1 MYKEY
6 DVIDIFDV
14 MESEQANNI
23 DDSRMSVDDALV
35 EVLNLKNSV
44 DLRYI
49 SDKTGLSV
57 ASVIHKLDG
66 VIYQQPEF
74 FDETDEY
81 EESLGWV
88 VSAKYLSGNI
98 RNKLAA
104 AIKAN
109 KMYHGK
115 FQRNID
121 ALKKILPARVEIDDI
136 HLSLG
141 ATWVPVEEIS
151 LFLLEFLNLKTP
163 PEVLFYDDLKFY
175 KIVENDETKNSVLN
189 TITYGVRG
197 ETKKSKLNTIIYS
210 AREESA
216 TIIGYDYTKQY
227 LTAIDIVEQTLNAKT
242 IKVFDYELKKTV
254 GQSSYEY
261 EPIFNKSKTIE
272 AQNKQKAIIEAFKDY
287 VYASKARVSRFEGY
301 YNDKMV
307 GYTYAAYNGD
317 FLSLSDLNTEVELY
331 KHQKDAVARVL
342 LSGNNVLFSHDV
354 GTGKTYEMI
363 VSVHELYRMGVSKK
377 NMIVVPN
384 NVLKAT
390 IDTHRKLYPLDKILA
405 IYPKDFVPDKRNAV
419 LKKVQEGDYVAVYM
433 AYSSFDMLVM
443 SKAYYETKSMKELN
457 KLKTAIYNTQSKYEK
472 SALEKQRKALSKKIA
487 KYLLEE
493 KECPW
498 ITFDKLGIETL
509 VLDEAHNYKNIPIR
523 TRADGVVGLSSGKS
537 RKCRE
542 MLEKAHSVSRLIFA
556 TGTPLTNSLA
566 DLFTFQTYLQ
576 PELLAYHNIDT
587 FDTWINTFGQRE
599 TSIECDVDANSTSLR
614 TMTRFSSFHNL
625 GELMSL
631 FSQVCDFHHM
641 PKDEAGLPAFEG
653 HTDVCV
659 PKNEV
664 QYEYIKDLSERT
676 ERIRNKEVNRTE
688 DNLLKVTT
696 DGRMAALDIR
706 LVNTDGFFTSTT
718 DNKISAC
725 AKQITAVHRMF
736 PDSAQIVFSDIGTPK
751 DAFNVYDELMRELIL
766 CGLKKSEIAFV
777 HDATTDSARAKL
789 FASMNKGDLKV
800 VIGSTQKLG
809 VGVNVQ
815 ERLVAI
821 HHLSVPWRPADMV
834 QREGRI
840 LRKGNTSKEVFIYRY
855 ITEGSFDAYSWQL
868 LENKQRFISSFLSG
882 TSAAREMGDIAD
894 TVLTYAEVK
903 ALAIGNP
910 LIKKRVEVANKLER
924 VKITCRSRQ
933 KEMQQ
938 LRVVIDSLPAKIKN
952 YENLAQRAQKDYA
965 FYQENKET
973 VPNDERIAFGE
984 ELLEAIAENVG
995 YSVERIFDLYQ
1006 GFEIYLP
1013 ANMEYEHRYILLKS
1027 KHNGIYRCE
1036 IEADRTPLGCSKS
1049 IDYLLDHLNERAERL
1064 YQNAETSRKQKREAE
1079 ADLERDNPFLATVEE
1094 IAEELSAIDKE
1105 LEELTK
1111 KAV

>member
-1 MYKEY
+1 MYQDY
-6 DVIDIFDV
+6 NVIDIFELTNEEQCGDNV
-14 MESEQANNI
+14 SEYL
-23 DDSRMSVDDALV
+23 SVDDALV
-35 EVLNLKNSV
+35 EVLNLKNFV
-44 DLRYI
+44 DVCYI
-49 SDKTGLSV
+49 ADKTGRSV
-57 ASVIHKLDG
+57 SSVVQELEG

-74 FDETDEY
+74 FDESDEY
-81 EESLGWV
+81 DETLGWV
-88 VSAKYLSGNI
+88 VSSKYLSGNI
-98 RNKLAA
+98 RNKLDAA
-104 AIKAN
+104 KEAN
-109 KMYHGK
+109 KKYPGK
-115 FQRNID
+115 FASNID
-121 ALKKILPARVEIDDI
+121 ALKKILPPRVEIDDI

-175 KIVENDETKNSVLN
+175 KIVETDETKKSILN
-189 TITYGVRG
+189 TITYGVKG
-197 ETKKSKLNTIIYS
+197 ETT
-210 AREESA
+210 
-216 TIIGYDYTKQY
+216 GDYTRQY

-242 IKVFDYELKKTV
+242 IKVFDYVPKKNANWYD
-254 GQSSYEY
+254 YEY
-261 EPIFNKSKTIE
+261 EPVFNKNKTIE
-272 AQNKQKAIIEAFKDY
+272 AQNKQRAIIDAFKDY
-287 VYASKARVSRFEGY
+287 VYASKSRISRFEGY

-317 FLSLSDLNTEVELY
+317 FLRLSDLDEEVELY
-331 KHQKDAVARVL
+331 KHQRDAIARVL

-363 VSVHELYRMGVSKK
+363 ISVHELYRMGISKK

-390 IDTHRKLYPLDKILA
+390 IDTHRKLYQSDKILA
-405 IYPKDFVPDKRNAV
+405 IYPKDFTPSKRNAV
-419 LKKVQEGDYVAVYM
+419 LRSIQENEYVAIYM

-443 SKAYYETKSMKELN
+443 SKAYYEEKFTKEIQR
-457 KLKTAIYNTQSKYEK
+457 LKTAIYNTQSKHEK
-472 SALEKQRKALSKKIA
+472 RALEKQKKALAKKLANYIL
-487 KYLLEE
+487 KE
-493 KECPW
+493 KACPW
-498 ITFDKLGIETL
+498 VTFDHLGIETL

-523 TRADGVVGLSSGKS
+523 TRADSVVGLSNGTSK
-537 RKCRE
+537 KCRE

-587 FDTWINTFGQRE
+587 FDTWVNTFGQRE
-599 TSIECDVDANSTSLR
+599 TTIECDVDANSTSLR

-641 PKDEAGLPAFEG
+641 PKDDAGLPKFNG
-653 HTDVCV
+653 HIDICV

-664 QYEYIKDLSERT
+664 QHEYIKELSERT
-676 ERIRNKEVNRTE
+676 ERIRNKDVKRTE

-706 LVNTDGFFTSTT
+706 LVDADGFVSDSL
-718 DNKISAC
+718 DNKINFC
-725 AKQITAVHRMF
+725 AKQVAIVRKKF
-736 PDSAQIVFSDIGTPK
+736 PGSTQIVFSDIGTPK
-751 DAFNVYDELMRELIL
+751 DAFNVYDELARELVK
-766 CGLKKSEIAFV
+766 CGVKKSEIAYV
-777 HDATTDSARAKL
+777 HDATTDSARAAL
-789 FASMNKGDLKV
+789 FEAMNKGELKV

-840 LRKGNTSKEVFIYRY
+840 LRKGNTSEEVFIYRY

-882 TSAAREMGDIAD
+882 TSAAREMDDIAD

-938 LRVVIDSLPAKIKN
+938 LRVVIDSLPDKIKDFEKLAKRTEMDYN
-952 YENLAQRAQKDYA
+952 YYLS
-965 FYQENKET
+965 NKES
-973 VPNDERIAFGE
+973 VSNEERIAFGE
-984 ELLEAIAENVG
+984 ELLEAIANNIAFP
-995 YSVERIFDLYQ
+995 VERMFDSYQ
-1006 GFEIYLP
+1006 GFDIYLP
-1013 ANMEYEHRYILLKS
+1013 ANMEYEHRYILIKS
-1027 KHNGIYRCE
+1027 RNEGVYRCE
-1036 IEADRTPLGCSKS
+1036 IEMDRTPLGCSKS
-1049 IDYLLDHLNERAERL
+1049 IDYLLEHLNERAERL
-1064 YQNAETSRKQKREAE
+1064 YQNAATARKQKQEAE
-1079 ADLERDNPFLATVEE
+1079 ADLDRDNPYLKSVEA
-1094 IAEELSAIDKE
+1094 ITKELSEIDSE
-1105 LEELTK
+1105 LEEFAK
-1111 KAV
+1111 KEAS

>member
-1 MYKEY
+1 MYKDYE
-6 DVIDIFDV
+6 VIDIFDV
-14 MESEQANNI
+14 MESEQGNCA
-23 DDSRMSVDDALV
+23 DESRLAVDDALV

-44 DLRYI
+44 DLCYI

-57 ASVIHKLDG
+57 ASVIHELDG

-74 FDETDEY
+74 FDEGDEY
-81 EESLGWV
+81 DESLGWV

-109 KMYHGK
+109 KRYPGK
-115 FQRNID
+115 FQSNID

-175 KIVENDETKNSVLN
+175 KIVETDETKKSILN
-189 TITYGVRG
+189 TITYGVRD
-197 ETKKSKLNTIIYS
+197 ETITV
-210 AREESA
+210 
-216 TIIGYDYTKQY
+216 GYDYTKQY

-242 IKVFDYELKKTV
+242 IKVFDYVPKKNA
-254 GQSSYEY
+254 GWCNYEY
-261 EPIFNKSKTIE
+261 EPVFNKYKTIE
-272 AQNKQKAIIEAFKDY
+272 AQNKQKAIIDAFKDY
-287 VYASKARVSRFEGY
+287 VYASKSRISRFESY

-317 FLSLSDLNTEVELY
+317 FLSLNDLNGEVELY
-331 KHQKDAVARVL
+331 KHQRDAIARVL

-363 VSVHELYRMGVSKK
+363 ISIHELYRMGISKK

-390 IDTHRKLYPLDKILA
+390 IDTHRKLYQSDKILT
-405 IYPKDFVPDKRNAV
+405 IYPKDFVPSKRDAV
-419 LKKVQEGDYVAVYM
+419 LRSIQENDYVAIYM

-443 SKAYYETKSMKELN
+443 SKAYYEDKGIKEIS
-457 KLKTAIYNTQSKYEK
+457 KLKTAIYNAQSKYEK
-472 SALEKQRKALSKKIA
+472 KALEKQKKALSKKLS
-487 KYLLEE
+487 KYVLEG
-493 KECPW
+493 KDCSW

-523 TRADGVVGLSSGKS
+523 TRADSVVGLSNGTS

-587 FDTWINTFGQRE
+587 FDTWVNTFGQRE
-599 TSIECDVDANSTSLR
+599 TTIECDVDANSTSLR

-641 PKDEAGLPAFEG
+641 PKDEAGLPKFNG
-653 HTDVCV
+653 HVDVCV

-664 QYEYIKDLSERT
+664 QHEYIKGLSERT
-676 ERIRNKEVNRTE
+676 ERIRNKEVKRTE

-706 LVNTDGFFTSTT
+706 LVDTDGFFTSTIE
-718 DNKISAC
+718 NKINAC
-725 AKQITAVHRMF
+725 AKQVTKVHETF
-736 PDSAQIVFSDIGTPK
+736 PDSVQIVFSDIGTPK
-751 DAFNVYDELMRELIL
+751 DAFNVYDELMHELIL
-766 CGLKKSEIAFV
+766 CGVKKSEIAYV

-789 FASMNKGDLKV
+789 FEAMNKGDLKV

-882 TSAAREMGDIAD
+882 TSAAREMDDIAD

-938 LRVVIDSLPAKIKN
+938 LRVVIDSLPAKIKDF
-952 YENLAQRAQKDYA
+952 ENLAKRTEKDYV
-965 FYQENKET
+965 FYQKNKET
-973 VPNDERIAFGE
+973 IPNEERIAFGE
-984 ELLEAIAENVG
+984 ELLEAIADNIG
-995 YSVERIFDLYQ
+995 CPNERMFDSYQ
-1006 GFEIYLP
+1006 GFDIYLP
-1013 ANMEYEHRYILLKS
+1013 ANMEYEHRYILVKS
-1027 KHNGIYRCE
+1027 KHDGIYRCE

-1049 IDYLLDHLNERAERL
+1049 IDYLLEHLNERAERL

-1079 ADLERDNPFLATVEE
+1079 ADLERDNPFLAEVER
-1094 IAEELSAIDKE
+1094 ITNELSAIDNE

-1111 KAV
+1111 KEAV